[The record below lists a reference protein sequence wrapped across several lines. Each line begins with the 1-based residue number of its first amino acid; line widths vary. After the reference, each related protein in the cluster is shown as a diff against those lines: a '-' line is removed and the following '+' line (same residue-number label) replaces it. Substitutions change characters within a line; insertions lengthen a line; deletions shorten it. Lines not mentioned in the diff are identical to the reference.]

1 MPAANQLTLKG
12 FKGVMKPVLSLKN
25 KPLIIGSA
33 LLMAVALGTF
43 ILQLAGG
50 HPQRAWQAYLINF
63 LVWSAIAQGGLLF
76 SALMHLVKA
85 RWTGR
90 LSSLSEAFAAF
101 FPLSFLLFLGL
112 FIGREHIFPWLHEDL
127 HGKEIW
133 LNVPFLFARDFAGL
147 LLLYGLGF
155 GYLYHALTPKLRP
168 GETDSGIRGF
178 FTRRRQAPENTPE
191 RWQQRKTVFGL
202 LYIIAFALVLS
213 LIGFDLVMSMDP
225 HWVSTLF
232 GAYTFVKAFYIGLG
246 GLIILAAVMRLTQG
260 EASGLSSSQFHD
272 LGKLFFAFCLVWGDF
287 FYVQLVVIWYGNIPE
302 ESSYVIE
309 RVMRMPWQP
318 LAWAVFTVAF
328 IIPFVLLINKN
339 IKTRPVFMIVLC
351 ALIIVGIWLEHLLLI
366 GPAFAHH
373 GAAAIP
379 VGLSD
384 ALITLGFM
392 SLMILALAYFMD
404 LFPEIAMAQAPAT
417 T

>member
-1 MPAANQLTLKG
+1 
-12 FKGVMKPVLSLKN
+12 MKPVLSLKN
-25 KPLIIGSA
+25 KPLILGGA
-33 LLMAVALGTF
+33 LLTAVALVTF
-43 ILQLAGG
+43 LLQLVGG

-90 LSSLSEAFAAF
+90 LSSLAEAFTAF
-101 FPLSFLLFLGL
+101 FPLSFVLFLGL
-112 FIGREHIFPWLHEDL
+112 FLGSEHIFPWLHEDL
-127 HGKEIW
+127 HGKEVW
-133 LNVPFLFARDFAGL
+133 LNVPFLFWRDCVGL

-155 GYLYHALTPKLRP
+155 GYLYHALKPKLVP
-168 GETDSGIRGF
+168 GYADRGIRGF
-178 FTRRRQAPENTPE
+178 FTRGQTALQNAPE

-225 HWVSTLF
+225 HWISTLF

-246 GLIILAAVMRLTQG
+246 GLIILAAVMRLNQG

-309 RVMRMPWQP
+309 RVMRMPWKP
-318 LAWAVFTVAF
+318 LAWAVFAAAF
-328 IIPFVLLINKN
+328 IIPFVLLINKK
-339 IKTRPVFMIVLC
+339 IKTRPVIMMALC
-351 ALIIVGIWLEHLLLI
+351 TLIIAGIWLEHLLLI
-366 GPAFAHH
+366 GPAFAH
-373 GAAAIP
+373 GAAAAIP
-379 VGLSD
+379 VGLTE

-404 LFPEIAMAQAPAT
+404 LFPEIAMAQASET

>member
-1 MPAANQLTLKG
+1 
-12 FKGVMKPVLSLKN
+12 MKPVLSLKN

-33 LLMAVALGTF
+33 LLMAVALATF

-90 LSSLSEAFAAF
+90 LSSLAEAFAAF

-133 LNVPFLFARDFAGL
+133 LNVPFLFARDCAGL

-155 GYLYHALTPKLRP
+155 GYLYHALAPKLRP
-168 GETDSGIRGF
+168 GEADRGLRGF
-178 FTRRRQAPENTPE
+178 FTRRRPALETDPE
-191 RWQQRKTVFGL
+191 RWQQRKTVFSL

-246 GLIILAAVMRLTQG
+246 GLIILAAVIRLTQG
-260 EASGLSSSQFHD
+260 EASGLTSSQFHD

-318 LAWAVFTVAF
+318 LAWGVFAGAF

-339 IKTRPVFMIVLC
+339 IKTRPVFMIALC

-379 VGLSD
+379 VGLTD
-384 ALITLGFM
+384 ALITLGFL
-392 SLMILALAYFMD
+392 SLMTLALAYFMD
-404 LFPEIAMAQAPAT
+404 LFPEIAMAQAPET